1 MVRTIVV
8 ALLIAVAALAS
19 KSTKAQT
26 LDSVEIYPGM
36 HQAVAQTIAQTHQ
49 PTIKWESVGTVP
61 EKEVLPPDDEVDTR
75 ITFYGGGVSDHRRTS
90 TRNESYKQ
98 KNGMFG
104 IGLSTA
110 KSLYGIRV
118 VAQWI
123 HVFDNSRKGDTD
135 MKGVGLE
142 LCYELVLEVC
152 YSRIKAYAK
161 ITDNKGNSISQW
173 VPKPVPTLSLGKG
186 PFLVAVT
193 GIDNKTSFVFLGY
206 RKEFNLF

>member
-98 KNGMFG
+98 K
-104 IGLSTA
+104 
-110 KSLYGIRV
+110 K
-118 VAQWI
+118 W
-123 HVFDNSRKGDTD
+123 HVRDWPEHREK
-135 MKGVGLE
+135 
-142 LCYELVLEVC
+142 
-152 YSRIKAYAK
+152 
-161 ITDNKGNSISQW
+161 
-173 VPKPVPTLSLGKG
+173 
-186 PFLVAVT
+186 
-193 GIDNKTSFVFLGY
+193 FVRNTCCCTVDSCL
-206 RKEFNLF
+206 